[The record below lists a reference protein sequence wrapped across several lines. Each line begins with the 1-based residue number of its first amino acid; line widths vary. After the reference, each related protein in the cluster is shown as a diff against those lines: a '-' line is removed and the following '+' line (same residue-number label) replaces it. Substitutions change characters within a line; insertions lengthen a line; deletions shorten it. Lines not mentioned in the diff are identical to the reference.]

1 MDPSTPVSKAA
12 LEYERLFLETRRQ
25 RGTIAA
31 LQEESVKLK
40 VVTTY
45 SVKECQL

>member
-1 MDPSTPVSKAA
+1 MDPLTPVSKAA

-40 VVTTY
+40 VATTY